1 MTWEIFINFLNNHTP
16 LLYLNQSLWRDEA
29 FSVLLSE
36 GPITQVIKLTAG
48 DFNPP
53 LYYLLLHFWMKIF
66 GNGEMAIRLLSY
78 LFHLSLVY
86 LSYKFAQKL
95 RLSKF
100 ITTFLLLAI
109 FLNPMLIYFA
119 FEARM
124 YSLLALL
131 ATASMYFFYLK
142 DWRFYILTTALGL
155 WTQPF
160 MVFVIVSQGLY
171 LLISKT
177 FKKEHLLAFLASFL
191 LFSPWI
197 PVILKQLSRSGPMW
211 IWPINWTTVTTIL
224 GNLFTSYEGTPWG
237 LWQKM
242 TILSFVLLILT
253 LPILK
258 EAKKSQGAKK
268 LTNFC
273 LLLLCWLYLPVFLVL
288 LISYFKPIYVN
299 RYLIFITVAEIFL
312 ISVSVSLIKN
322 KILRRF
328 LAFSFLIFIVLF
340 NLWFPSKHEKADI
353 RLTFKEIQKIAKAT
367 DSIYAKTPLTF
378 FEANYYF
385 PDRSRVFLY
394 NPNHIAVPFYAGAT
408 LFPKDKM
415 KDLVPLYPKRAFL
428 INDDATYEIIS
439 ER

>member
-1 MTWEIFINFLNNHTP
+1 MGWETFINFLNNHTP

-29 FSVLLSE
+29 FSVLISE
-36 GPITQVIKLTAG
+36 APIIQILKSAAS

-78 LFHLSLVY
+78 LFHLALVY

-100 ITTFLLLAI
+100 ITTFLLLTI
-109 FLNPMLIYFA
+109 FFNPMLIYFA

-142 DWRFYILTTALGL
+142 NWQPYVLATALGL

-160 MVFVIVSQGLY
+160 MVFVILSQGLY
-171 LLISKT
+171 LLLTKT
-177 FKKEHLLAFLASFL
+177 FKKEHLWAFLASFL

-197 PVILKQLSRSGPMW
+197 PIIFRQFGRSGPMW
-211 IWPINWTTVTTIL
+211 IWPINWTTVATIL
-224 GNLFTSYEGTPWG
+224 GNLLTSYEGTPWG

-242 TILSFVLLILT
+242 TLLSVILLILT
-253 LPILK
+253 FPVLK
-258 EAKKSQGAKK
+258 EAKKSRGSKK
-268 LTNFC
+268 PTDFY

-288 LISYFKPIYVN
+288 LLSYFKPLYVN
-299 RYLIFITVAEIFL
+299 RYLIFTTVAEIFL
-312 ISVSVSLIKN
+312 ISISLSLIKN
-322 KILRRF
+322 EVLRRF

-340 NLWFPSKHEKADI
+340 NLWFPTKHQKTDI
-353 RLTFKEIQKIAKAT
+353 RLTFREIGKMAKTT
-367 DSIYAKTPLTF
+367 DLIYSKTPLTF

-394 NPNHIAVPFYAGAT
+394 NPNHLAVPFYAGAA
-408 LFPKDKM
+408 LLPQNKM
-415 KDLVPLYPKRAFL
+415 KDFVPLYPGRAFL